1 MWRYCFEIMTISHS
15 SETQE
20 FVVVF
25 PPTVVTIVLNA
36 TTIAAVVSTLGRF
49 LHAEVSEL
57 KDWTVRTYMH
67 TAERFCQWKT

>member
-1 MWRYCFEIMTISHS
+1 MPVNYAQLARVAYLLCK
-15 SETQE
+15 TQE

-57 KDWTVRTYMH
+57 
-67 TAERFCQWKT
+67 